1 MKISVQNLHKSFR
14 DADRTLTVI
23 ESLTFSFP
31 EMASIAIVGRSGI
44 GKSTLL
50 HILGGLDRPTSGK
63 VLYGASDLT
72 EFGPDELSDFR
83 GRTVGFVFQSHHLLP
98 EFTALEN
105 VAMPLLIAGRD
116 DGDAK
121 QSAAQMLER
130 VGLAAR
136 LDHIPGR
143 LSGGEQQRVAIA
155 RALVAHPPVV
165 LADEPTGN
173 LDSETA
179 RESQDLLLSMQREL
193 GNTLIIVTHDEQLA
207 DATDVQLEMQPGGS
221 LKPLDRN

>member
-121 QSAAQMLER
+121 QSAARMLER